1 MRCARW
7 PSLQIARGHY
17 SVPINLLKLVHSS
30 SYNGDMGVKLRL
42 DDKDKAPEVHKM
54 TTLIKAPSVAFMLP
68 ILVSNV
74 NMSVTKGRKQS
85 ATRGRRK

>member
-1 MRCARW
+1 
-7 PSLQIARGHY
+7 
-17 SVPINLLKLVHSS
+17 
-30 SYNGDMGVKLRL
+30 MGVKLRL